1 MQGDFRH
8 ESGRVILQ
16 VIMNAAHDAMRKRGR
31 GETLDGGDLM
41 SVSYTHSTHM
51 SIVSLCS
58 SGYIRTAIV
67 VVGLLGN
74 VYSLPLTTATQ
85 CQEN

>member
-16 VIMNAAHDAMRKRGR
+16 VIMNAAH
-31 GETLDGGDLM
+31 ETLDGGDLM
-41 SVSYTHSTHM
+41 SASYTHSTHM
-51 SIVSLCS
+51 SILSLCS
-58 SGYIRTAIV
+58 SGYIRHAIV

-85 CQEN
+85 YQEN